1 MSPDTN
7 PITSLY
13 TSTVLQMPLSALGG
27 AAWRAPANE
36 LPFQT
41 VMTPA
46 NVIVGGTRVRMPAFR
61 AQMLA
66 TAEATGSHVI
76 VARHGLN
83 VRPFKPVSWDVVARW
98 NGELMYRE
106 DYLLCLSRTDQV
118 WLMPTAGGAYI
129 ELGHDGL
136 TIYSTPPFVAAAEA
150 AHGILIANM
159 LIANNTR
166 GILA

>member
-7 PITSLY
+7 PITSPF
-13 TSTVLQMPLSALGG
+13 TATVLEMPISALGS
-27 AAWRAPANE
+27 AVWRAPANE

-46 NVIVGGTRVRMPAFR
+46 NVILGGTRARVPAFR
-61 AQMLA
+61 EQMFA

-83 VRPFKPVSWDVVARW
+83 LRPFKPVSWDVVARW

-106 DYLLCLSRTDQV
+106 DYLLCLSQTDQV

-129 ELGHDGL
+129 ELDHDGL
-136 TIYSTPPFVAAAEA
+136 TLYSAPPFVAAAEA
-150 AHGILIANM
+150 ANGILIANT